1 MRMALRIDLPRT
13 LATATLSA
21 LVGIS
26 FFACGHDSS
35 DARVSL
41 APALVFPRG
50 LLDGIQKLTVVV
62 YDVAGGIDCDDA
74 AVGGSG
80 KASGTTASTPKV
92 SQTDLK
98 QTGCTP
104 PARFCGDLPISR
116 SPTPRVFVA
125 TAFGGNGVEAAS
137 GCTKIVVDQERL
149 PLTIKMVRS
158 FPPATCGNGVVEPTE
173 QCDPAGASGDS
184 VCDATCQTK
193 EEWLSHGSGG
203 AGETSD
209 GLTGEKVSPS
219 FAWPS
224 QNGSAGR
231 FLAAFG
237 DKSPK
242 PQTQVTLRVLGDTLA
257 TDGTLGP
264 GVSTFSFFAP
274 YAGDS
279 FPPQREG
286 NDQLAPAATV
296 VGNKYYVVFQDD
308 SSGTLDIHL
317 RTMDVANPSVGDQ
330 PQNQP
335 LCINGSNPAACTNEA
350 GVQSQPAIAPGPN
363 GVVFIAWQDGAT
375 TGPGAIKGRTFNLA
389 NNVYGNTVELSAGTS
404 NQRVELA
411 GTPSGWAAVWQSGSD
426 VKMRAIAADGTPAGS
441 ETTVNDGSHHG
452 VQDHPSIASID
463 GGRVA
468 VAWAD
473 RGATGG
479 SDVFVQ
485 RFGTDGTAIA
495 GDQTARVNDVVGDGE
510 QNTPA
515 IAGSTAAGGMFSVVW
530 IDESSNHVRARL
542 LGGSGGFLFNNVDGQ
557 AREFQASLTDRHVRG
572 NPAVVIG
579 GSGPFLAIGWED
591 RDASKPG
598 IYVRRFPTPT
608 Q

>member
-1 MRMALRIDLPRT
+1 MRMALRIGAPLT
-13 LATATLSA
+13 LTLTAL
-21 LVGIS
+21 IS
-26 FFACGHDSS
+26 LTEPACSQGSS

-41 APALVFPRG
+41 EPALVFPRG
-50 LLDGIQKLTVVV
+50 VLDGIQKLTVVV

-74 AVGGSG
+74 AAGGTG
-80 KASGTTASTPKV
+80 KASGTTATTPKV

-98 QTGCTP
+98 QAGCTP

-116 SPTPRVFVA
+116 SQTPRVFVA

-137 GCTKIVVDQERL
+137 GCTKVVVDQERL

-158 FPPATCGNGVVEPTE
+158 FPPAVCGNGATEPTE
-173 QCDPAGASGDS
+173 QCDPAGASNDP
-184 VCDATCQTK
+184 VCDPSCHTK
-193 EEWLSHGSGG
+193 EEWLSHGSGF

-209 GLTGEKVSPS
+209 GSANDKVAPS

-224 QNGSAGR
+224 QSGGAGR

-242 PQTQVTLRVLGDTLA
+242 PQTQITLRVLGDVLA
-257 TDGTLGP
+257 PDATLGP
-264 GVSTFSFFAP
+264 GVSSLSFFAP
-274 YAGDS
+274 YAGAS

-286 NDQLAPAATV
+286 NDQLSPAAAS

-308 SSGTLDIHL
+308 STGTLDIHL

-335 LCINGSNPAACTNEA
+335 LCINGPNPGACANEP
-350 GVQSQPAIAPGPN
+350 GVQSQPAIAAGPN

-375 TGPGAIKGRTFNLA
+375 TGPGAIKGRTYNLA
-389 NNVYGNTVELSAGTS
+389 NNVVGTTIELSAGSS
-404 NQRVELA
+404 NQHVQLA

-426 VKMRAIAADGTPAGS
+426 VKMRALGVDGSPAGS
-441 ETTVNDGSHHG
+441 EKTVNDGTHHG

-468 VAWAD
+468 VAWTD
-473 RGATGG
+473 RGAPGG

-485 RFGTDGTAIA
+485 RFGSDGVAVA
-495 GDQTARVNDVVGDGE
+495 GDQAARVNDVVVDGE
-510 QNTPA
+510 QTTPT
-515 IAGSTAAGGMFSVVW
+515 IAGSTAAGGMFTVVW
-530 IDESSNHVRARL
+530 LDESSNHVRARL
-542 LGGSGGFLFNNVDGQ
+542 LGGSGGYLFNNVDGQ
-557 AREFQASLTDRHVRG
+557 AHEFQASIIDGHARG
-572 NPAVVIG
+572 NPTVTIG
-579 GSGPFLAIGWED
+579 GSGPFIAIGWED

-598 IYVRRFPTPT
+598 IFVRRFPTPT